1 MPSGSK
7 KRKAAR
13 KKKENHPVSNHSN
26 GCDDIKQQDDKDS
39 DVGELSS
46 LNSHDHDSHQS
57 HLKEGLEEENEK
69 GENISH
75 TPAEEK
81 LKIKDGEG
89 PRIDRE
95 FEIEDK
101 SSNKDDGSSSGSS
114 GNSDSSR
121 SSSDD
126 ESDFIKKGEAAIDIT
141 PVVDLGNGN
150 ESLSGGPAEH
160 IVRAEIDDGVD
171 SGNGNESLSGGPA
184 ENIVHAEIDD
194 GVDSVVE
201 NSPAEELKNTSI
213 LGEKVETD
221 TCIAPYIIG
230 PMESDVKRLGLVE
243 DNGIS
248 KVFMDVPL
256 KKDESIENIV
266 TLDRKDCVT
275 QESHDRVAADIGVE
289 LEKDSGVTE
298 VLLVPAP
305 HPVETTT
312 WKSCCGLFEVFAGS
326 RR

>member
-1 MPSGSK
+1 MVKGP
-7 KRKAAR
+7 
-13 KKKENHPVSNHSN
+13 
-26 GCDDIKQQDDKDS
+26 
-39 DVGELSS
+39 ELTGN
-46 LNSHDHDSHQS
+46 LR
-57 HLKEGLEEENEK
+57 L
-69 GENISH
+69 
-75 TPAEEK
+75 
-81 LKIKDGEG
+81 
-89 PRIDRE
+89 RINLVTKMTEVRLGALV
-95 FEIEDK
+95 IA
-101 SSNKDDGSSSGSS
+101 
-114 GNSDSSR
+114 DSSR

-126 ESDFIKKGEAAIDIT
+126 ESNFIKKGEAAIDLT

-150 ESLSGGPAEH
+150 ESLSGGPAEN

-171 SGNGNESLSGGPA
+171 SVG
-184 ENIVHAEIDD
+184 
-194 GVDSVVE
+194 E

-221 TCIAPYIIG
+221 TCIAPCIIG
-230 PMESDVKRLGLVE
+230 PMESEVKRLGLVE

-248 KVFMDVPL
+248 KVFMDEPS

-266 TLDRKDCVT
+266 TLYRKDCVT